1 MGLVSQLT
9 KAQQW
14 WQKTT
19 WTSKASP
26 STPTQGVIRTNFV
39 SFLMMYIQIAV
50 NSIVWMFRFC
60 LQDLPWGNGADR
72 NLCHR
77 RDELNCSWAED
88 PHLLGQR
95 ASSQRD
101 CGSNLSARLTGQAA
115 RKKRPWRPQWQLC
128 HRLCRYGCQHGD
140 SKVGVSVFK
149 TPWSKVYHR
158 FFKQDFEENGS
169 MENVC
174 LFLNLANDPT
184 IERII
189 TPRCHSHLWVASNV
203 NLMHS
208 VILRLALTAAEFMA
222 YQCEMHMLVSASF
235 FYVSTLITYLSRWSW
250 QTWAVTLRLSGRSVL
265 PERKSPAV
273 GVSQVGLYF
282 LNRAEWHTGM
292 RAFHREVVTL

>member
-1 MGLVSQLT
+1 MTSESISLFLGCSMGPVSQLT

-26 STPTQGVIRTNFV
+26 STPTQGVIRTNFMN
-39 SFLMMYIQIAV
+39 FLMMYIQIAV
-50 NSIVWMFRFC
+50 NSIVWMFIFY

-72 NLCHR
+72 HLCHR

-140 SKVGVSVFK
+140 SKVGVSVSK
-149 TPWSKVYHR
+149 TLDQKFITGSSSKILR
-158 FFKQDFEENGS
+158 R
-169 MENVC
+169 MEAWRMCACSSIWQMIQPLSVS
-174 LFLNLANDPT
+174 
-184 IERII
+184 
-189 TPRCHSHLWVASNV
+189 SHQGAILIYE
-203 NLMHS
+203 LQQMHS

-235 FYVSTLITYLSRWSW
+235 FYDSTLITYLSRWSW

-273 GVSQVGLYF
+273 GVSQVGLF
-282 LNRAEWHTGM
+282 SQ
-292 RAFHREVVTL
+292 